1 MKNYRICVE
10 VQPMG
15 IPKPAG
21 FGVLADNQ
29 VVAVLTEE
37 QVRTAL
43 EKFDA
48 MKKTYQ
54 DSRSD
59 T

>member
-1 MKNYRICVE
+1 
-10 VQPMG
+10 MG

-29 VVAVLTEE
+29 VVSVLTEE

-48 MKKTYQ
+48 MKNTYEA
-54 DSRSD
+54 SRSD
-59 T
+59 K